1 MGKNMISRR
10 TILRGFGTAIALP
23 WLEAMTSKPALGSGV
38 FHGAHN
44 QAPIRAAF
52 MYVPNGMH
60 MEDWTP
66 DDKGTGYQLPRTLK
80 ELQKHKEHFNVLSGL
95 TLNGGRS
102 LGDGPGDH
110 ARSVA
115 SFLTGAHPKKTNG
128 ANIKNGQSIDQ
139 FIAEAI
145 GKQTRLPSL
154 ELGTEASAKAGNCDS
169 GYSCVYT
176 SNMSWRTE
184 TSPMAKEVNPRKVFE
199 RLFGSEDAQAAEQMN
214 HVREKYRKSILD
226 FAQEEAKSLH
236 KKLGNGDRRKLDEYL
251 YAVREIERQLDSVEK
266 LDTVESEVPDF
277 PRPKGM
283 PREFADHV
291 KLMLDMMVL
300 AFQTDSTRVAT
311 FMFTN
316 AGSNRPYRNL
326 DIKRGHHTLS
336 HHGRNKEKQA
346 QIAKINRYHCSLFN
360 YFLDRLS
367 SIKEGEGTLLDNSMI
382 VYGSGIGDGNRHN
395 HHDLPILLAGKGGG
409 QIETGRHLQY
419 RRDTPLTNLY
429 LTMLNKMGVQVDSF
443 SDSSGLINN
452 L

>member
-1 MGKNMISRR
+1 MNKNTISRR
-10 TILRGFGTAIALP
+10 TVLHGFGTAIALP
-23 WLEAMTSKPALGSGV
+23 LLEAMSPNAALGSGV
-38 FHGAHN
+38 ARGAVK
-44 QAPIRAAF
+44 QAPVRAAF

-60 MEDWTP
+60 MQDWKPRQT
-66 DDKGTGYQLPRTLK
+66 GTDYEMPRTLK
-80 ELQKHKEHFNVLSGL
+80 ELEKHRDHFNVLSGL
-95 TLNGGRS
+95 TLNGGRA

-115 SFLTGAHPKKTNG
+115 SFLTGAHPKKTHG
-128 ANIKNGQSIDQ
+128 ANIRNGQSVDQ
-139 FIAEAI
+139 VVAEAI
-145 GKQTRLPSL
+145 GKQTRLASL
-154 ELGTEASAKAGNCDS
+154 ELGTESSAKAGRCDS

-199 RLFGSEDAQAAEQMN
+199 RLFGSEDAQAAQKMN
-214 HVREKYRKSILD
+214 HLREKYRKSILD
-226 FAQEEAKSLH
+226 FAQEEANSLH
-236 KKLGNGDRRKLDEYL
+236 KKLGTGDRRKLDEYL
-251 YAVREIERQLDSVEK
+251 YAVREIERQLETVEK
-266 LDTVESEVPDF
+266 LDTDESEVPDF

-326 DIKRGHHTLS
+326 DIRRGHHDLS
-336 HHGRNKEKQA
+336 HHGRNEDKQK
-346 QIAKINRYHCSLFN
+346 QIAQINRYHCSLFN

-367 SIKEGEGTLLDNSMI
+367 SIQEGERTLLDNSMI

-409 QIETGRHLQY
+409 QIETGRHLSY

-429 LTMLNKMGVQVDSF
+429 LTMLNKMGIGAESF
-443 SDSSGLINN
+443 SDSTGLIKDI
-452 L
+452 